1 MAYSV
6 PTLLLSSMEQNNV
19 RHRCPQEEDR
29 LGALTDDILLSILG
43 SVDLATAARTSALS
57 TRWRSLPWLLPELN
71 LHVRDFLPV
80 PCPDYPLAAAL
91 RIFFYSKIPAQ
102 HINQAMASLTRAARS
117 FLRTK
122 HSRTVTK
129 MSLEIYL
136 VGNYSHD
143 IGPLVRDAIDN
154 GTVRELDLTIA
165 DDKDF
170 RCKRADML
178 QKARV
183 VDGFFSTY
191 PNVLPCLTRLH
202 LYNLRF
208 AEGDMLH
215 HTLFDCCKQLQH
227 LSLDH
232 CDAGDGS
239 VWQIDA
245 PSSGLRVLEL
255 RYSYLKRLE
264 VLCLPKLEL
273 LRWEVWLHNETPL
286 HFGSVPC
293 LKELFLLCGADID
306 HPGFSLSQLLDG
318 ATDIHTLTL
327 NFQGEKLWIQPES
340 RQLRAA
346 FSKLKKLSI
355 QGIYVEFDLLW
366 TINLLEAAPTVE
378 IFGVEAFEHP
388 CSVPFWVRVGV
399 QRVQPSWKTPGFTSC
414 SKWQLRELHV
424 ASFSP
429 LVGHHM
435 LFVREVMGR
444 APKLETVLLKEN
456 EEPCR
461 KCEAMGALPTPIGG
475 MFPRGKDEQDAIARQ
490 LRDKRIV
497 SSSSAAKIVFKSIAS
512 TVVF

>member
-19 RHRCPQEEDR
+19 RHRCKPQEEDR

-208 AEGDMLH
+208 AKGDMLH
-215 HTLFDCCKQLQH
+215 RTLFDCCKQLQH

-378 IFGVEAFEHP
+378 IFGVEVLILP
-388 CSVPFWVRVGV
+388 VPFLD
-399 QRVQPSWKTPGFTSC
+399 C
-414 SKWQLRELHV
+414 
-424 ASFSP
+424 
-429 LVGHHM
+429 
-435 LFVREVMGR
+435 
-444 APKLETVLLKEN
+444 
-456 EEPCR
+456 
-461 KCEAMGALPTPIGG
+461 
-475 MFPRGKDEQDAIARQ
+475 
-490 LRDKRIV
+490 
-497 SSSSAAKIVFKSIAS
+497 
-512 TVVF
+512 